1 MYLFRY
7 SRQGLEGPDPSPQCL
22 HDRGG
27 FLGTREDSRRLAAT
41 GKMACS
47 PRLGW
52 KKSAPPRTYITAVLH
67 FKILVAVSR
76 GSAWRS
82 MRCATTSG
90 TPARASEVAV
100 VKRSFPKHVSP
111 EAVEPRQHRVEV
123 EFRR

>member
-1 MYLFRY
+1 
-7 SRQGLEGPDPSPQCL
+7 
-22 HDRGG
+22 
-27 FLGTREDSRRLAAT
+27 
-41 GKMACS
+41 MACS

-90 TPARASEVAV
+90 TPARASKVAV
-100 VKRSFPKHVSP
+100 VKRSFLKHVSP

-123 EFRR
+123 EFRRGGSQDRGQIACKSRFYLAPALFG